1 MNSIFVW
8 WALITIF
15 GVIALPVSIKVF
27 HFLPDR
33 GYGFSKPLG
42 LLLVG
47 LLTWLTGFLHFSNLT
62 ILVSI
67 TLIFAF
73 SLWLG
78 MKAKEDIIA
87 ALVKQK
93 RYILIIEL
101 FFVSVFILFAFFRM
115 YNPDIAGTEKFMEM
129 AFLNAIS
136 RATSLPPYDPWMS
149 GDYSISYYYFGYF
162 LMAMLLKLSQVAPAV
177 GFNLSLA
184 MLFALSGIGVFTLLY
199 NLIRRFKFAFGGWL
213 AIFMLGNLDGFRQL
227 LNIKSIWDLNWWASS
242 RIVPDTI
249 NEFPFFSF
257 LLGDM
262 HPHMM
267 AVPFIMIALGM
278 GLNHLLITTHDISI
292 KMPEQFARFS
302 LWGLIIGSLGF
313 INSWDLPPVFFIAIL
328 SIFFQQYRQ
337 RTGWKTYPWKD
348 MGQVLA
354 VMLGFMVIPYL
365 PFYMNF
371 HSQAS
376 GIAWTT
382 QNTRLGDFL
391 LIFGLFTFMVMT
403 FVMARYHAWFVAIL
417 SGSEKEAVQTNSS
430 VKIYRPHCGSRL
442 PDKEC
447 ISENY
452 GQLTSQLPAWILAL
466 FNFFLQ
472 PITAIKIGTWLV
484 PAVITLGIL
493 SSIILAIILKI
504 YFFGSEINPLP
515 VLFALSLLFIICI
528 FFLLAAKIDKP
539 ETVFILIL
547 LLTAGLLVF
556 GCEFL
561 HVKDSFNPPFDR
573 MNTVFKFFYTTW
585 FLMGV
590 AGVYSMHWVFHYSKF
605 HASFKVAC
613 LLPLILLI
621 AASMVYPSVAVMIKT
636 NHFSRQP
643 TLDGSAYLR
652 NRYPA
657 DREGIEWLRNNA
669 KGNSVVLEATGGAYS
684 DFARVSTFSG
694 IPTVLGWGG
703 HEQQWRGNYDEPGKR
718 IPDIEALYGSG
729 DIELTRTLIEKY
741 NITFVFVGTLER
753 KKYASNNLKKFSHF
767 METVFEHPGGV
778 SIYRRK

>member
-1 MNSIFVW
+1 MHFLLINIFVW
-8 WALITIF
+8 WALISIF
-15 GVIALPVSIKVF
+15 GVIALPISIKVF
-27 HFLPDR
+27 NFLPDR

-62 ILVSI
+62 ILISI
-67 TLIFAF
+67 TLVFWF
-73 SLWLG
+73 SLWLW
-78 MKAKEDIIA
+78 MKAKEEIICL
-87 ALVKQK
+87 LVKQK

-101 FFVSVFILFAFFRM
+101 FFVFLFILFAFFRM
-115 YNPDIAGTEKFMEM
+115 YNPDIAGSEKFMEM

-149 GDYSISYYYFGYF
+149 GDFSISYYYFGYF
-162 LMAMLLKLSQVAPAV
+162 LMAILLKLSQIAPAV

-184 MLFALSGIGVFTLLY
+184 MLFALSGIGVFTMLY
-199 NLIRRFKFAFGGWL
+199 NLTRRLKYAFGGWV
-213 AIFMLGNLDGFRQL
+213 AIFMLGNLDGFKQL

-267 AVPFIMIALGM
+267 AVPFIMIGLGM

-292 KMPEQFARFS
+292 KTPEKLARFS
-302 LWGLIIGSLGF
+302 LWGLVIGSLGF
-313 INSWDLPPVFFIAIL
+313 INSWDLPSVFFIAIL
-328 SIFFQQYRQ
+328 SIFLQQYRQ
-337 RTGWKTYPWKD
+337 RTGWKTYPWKN
-348 MGQVLA
+348 MGQVLV
-354 VMLGFMVIPYL
+354 VMLIFMIVPYL

-371 HSQAS
+371 HSQAR

-382 QNTRLGDFL
+382 QNTRLSDFL

-417 SGSEKEAVQTNSS
+417 SVSQKQSAQTKSS
-430 VKIYRPHCGSRL
+430 ATVEL
-442 PDKEC
+442 
-447 ISENY
+447 
-452 GQLTSQLPAWILAL
+452 LTQRASQLPVWILEL
-466 FNFFLQ
+466 FKFFLQ
-472 PITAIKIGTWLV
+472 PITSIKKGIGRLL
-484 PAVITLGIL
+484 AVITLGIL
-493 SSIILAIILKI
+493 SSIILLVILKI
-504 YFFGSEINPLP
+504 YFLGSETNPLP
-515 VLFALSLLFIICI
+515 VLFALSLLFVVCI

-561 HVKDSFNPPFDR
+561 HVKDSFNPPLDR
-573 MNTVFKFFYTTW
+573 MNTVFKFFYITW
-585 FLMGV
+585 FLMGI
-590 AGVYSMHWVFHYSKF
+590 AGIYGMYWVFHYSMF
-605 HASFKVAC
+605 HRNLKLAC
-613 LLPLILLI
+613 LLQLILLI
-621 AASMVYPSVAVMIKT
+621 AASVVYPSVSVMIKT
-636 NHFSRQP
+636 SHFSNQP

-652 NRYPA
+652 HRYSA

-669 KGNSVVLEATGGAYS
+669 KGNPVVLEATGGQYS
-684 DFARVSTFSG
+684 DFARVSTFTG
-694 IPTVLGWGG
+694 LTTVLGWAG
-703 HEQQWRGNYDEPGKR
+703 HELQWRGNYDEPSKR
-718 IPDIEALYGSG
+718 IPDIDALYGSG

-753 KKYASNNLKKFSHF
+753 QKYASNNLKKFSNF
-767 METVFEHPGGV
+767 MDTVFQHPDGV
-778 SIYRRK
+778 FIYRLKKPA